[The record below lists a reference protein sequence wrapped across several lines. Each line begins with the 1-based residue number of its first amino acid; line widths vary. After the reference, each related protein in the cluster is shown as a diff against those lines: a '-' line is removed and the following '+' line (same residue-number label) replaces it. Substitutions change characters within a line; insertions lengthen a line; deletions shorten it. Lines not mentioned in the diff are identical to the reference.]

1 MPSDNRYLVMDARGY
16 CRKHT
21 RAVSRARVISCLSVA
36 LCSVLAEGTVSG
48 EPISQIALSPAEMA
62 VDPQTRQVLAPTG
75 KLRAGLYLGGPTNII
90 QGALPQENK
99 GVGYDVAME
108 LSRQLGVPLEPVIY
122 SNAAG
127 VQDGLKNGQLDVAFL
142 ARTPERER
150 TFLLTKPLL
159 SIEQG
164 FLVPQSSAI
173 SSMDGV
179 DRPGIRIGTPQ
190 GGSVNFV
197 IAGFVKSATVT
208 SVPGLAAAA
217 AMLKSGQLDAF
228 AANKANLFE
237 LADKLPGA
245 RVLDGRFGLDEITI
259 TFPRGRDTA
268 LPYLLQF
275 LDSAKKRGVISDAV
289 KRAGLRGAIGE

>member
-1 MPSDNRYLVMDARGY
+1 MPSDDRHLVI
-16 CRKHT
+16 CRKPT
-21 RAVSRARVISCLSVA
+21 GAVSRARVMSCLSVA
-36 LCSVLAEGTVSG
+36 LCSLLVEGAGFG
-48 EPISQIALSPAEMA
+48 EPISQIAQSPTETS
-62 VDPQTRQVLAPTG
+62 VDPQTRHVLAPTG
-75 KLRAGLYLGGPTNII
+75 KLRVGLYLGSPTNII
-90 QGALPQENK
+90 LGALPQQNK

-108 LSRQLGVPLEPVIY
+108 LSRQLGVPSEPVVY

-150 TFLLTKPLL
+150 AFLLTKPFL

-164 FLVPQSSAI
+164 FLVPQTSAI
-173 SSMDGV
+173 SSMDSV

-197 IAGFVKSATVT
+197 IAGFIKSATVT

-217 AMLKSGQLDAF
+217 AMLTSGQLDAF

-259 TFPRGRDTA
+259 TLPRARDAA
-268 LPYLLQF
+268 LPYLVQF
-275 LDSAKKRGVISDAV
+275 LESAKKRGVISDAV
-289 KRAGLRGAIGE
+289 KRARLRGAIGE